1 VWVVPGA
8 VLGAPVMPPHLVG
21 GAKAES
27 NVIAQLWLL
36 RVLAEYFVV
45 LSNCLSRHNLHSN

>member
-1 VWVVPGA
+1 VWVVPGV

-27 NVIAQLWLL
+27 NVIAQLWLM

-45 LSNCLSRHNLHSN
+45 PSNCLS